1 MLVQTLSLQTP
12 TVNLKYETHSIGKPF
27 NFFNLQKMSMKI
39 HFSEIVYN
47 FDKREQKKWIH
58 TKNKLQNT
66 EIADSRM

>member
-1 MLVQTLSLQTP
+1 MKHIQLANPLISLIW
-12 TVNLKYETHSIGKPF
+12 K
-27 NFFNLQKMSMKI
+27 KMSVKI